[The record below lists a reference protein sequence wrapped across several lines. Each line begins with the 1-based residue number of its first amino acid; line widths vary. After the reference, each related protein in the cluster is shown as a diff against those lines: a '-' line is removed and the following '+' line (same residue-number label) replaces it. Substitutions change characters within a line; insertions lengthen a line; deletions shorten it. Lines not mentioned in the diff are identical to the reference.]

1 MKVLIQANGQKRI
14 SHSSTYVNNKKERI
28 DNVLMRMPM
37 YFGCTGNRS
46 ERPAGHEWTAHE
58 TSSRKG
64 GGRGGGEP
72 GLLSLMIIFE
82 VRAIFSERCFFFSF
96 FSKEGLS
103 FCEGS
108 HSSCSSYISARLILH

>member
-1 MKVLIQANGQKRI
+1 MKVLIQANGQMRI
-14 SHSSTYVNNKKERI
+14 SHSSTYVNDKKERI
-28 DNVLMRMPM
+28 DNIFMRMPM

-82 VRAIFSERCFFFSF
+82 VVRLSRNGVFLFCFFP
-96 FSKEGLS
+96 KEGLS

-108 HSSCSSYISARLILH
+108 HSSRSSYISARLILH

>member
-46 ERPAGHEWTAHE
+46 EGPAGHEWTAHE

-82 VRAIFSERCFFFSF
+82 VRAIFSERCFFFF
-96 FSKEGLS
+96 FFLRKGCLS
-103 FCEGS
+103 AKGAIRLVPV
-108 HSSCSSYISARLILH
+108 ISLPG